1 MDIVS
6 LPEFKSQIGKV
17 KFPLKVDEEVKSTF
31 LEPNA
36 NQKVEHCKGNAE
48 SITKKVI
55 VDPMNLS
62 NLDVGLV
69 EN

>member
-36 NQKVEHCKGNAE
+36 KPKIVQGNA
-48 SITKKVI
+48 
-55 VDPMNLS
+55 
-62 NLDVGLV
+62 
-69 EN
+69 